1 MNLIKTSLLSSI
13 AVIIKILTLLG
24 LNKILAI
31 YVGPAGYALIGQL
44 QNVITIVLSFSST
57 SLNVGITKYTA
68 EYHDDIDKQHKV
80 WKTATKLSLLGTFII
95 SLIMFIFNQELALF
109 FLKDDTYSDV
119 FLWFAFTL
127 ILFVFNS
134 LLIAIIN
141 GKKEIKSLVTIN
153 IIASIVSLII
163 TSFFAFTMGI
173 KGALIALVTNQS
185 FVFFIT
191 FALCRRLIWFKVS
204 FFWGNIDRSILIGLA
219 KYSLMA
225 LVTAIVVPASHMLI
239 RTHLSSEFGWESA
252 GYWDAS
258 WRISTIYLMFI
269 TTTLGVY
276 YLPRIS
282 EIKNKGDLKYEIMN
296 GYKIILPFVILI
308 SFCIYNLR
316 EFIVTL
322 LFTPDFMPMESLF
335 FWQLTGDVFK
345 IAGWLLAYI
354 MLGKAMTKLYI
365 ISEIL
370 FAASF
375 YGFTLI
381 FTQSMGLEG
390 VSFAYCVNYVI
401 YFFFITLAMKRLGVI

>member
-1 MNLIKTSLLSSI
+1 
-13 AVIIKILTLLG
+13 
-24 LNKILAI
+24 
-31 YVGPAGYALIGQL
+31 
-44 QNVITIVLSFSST
+44 
-57 SLNVGITKYTA
+57 
-68 EYHDDIDKQHKV
+68 
-80 WKTATKLSLLGTFII
+80 
-95 SLIMFIFNQELALF
+95 
-109 FLKDDTYSDV
+109 
-119 FLWFAFTL
+119 
-127 ILFVFNS
+127 
-134 LLIAIIN
+134 
-141 GKKEIKSLVTIN
+141 
-153 IIASIVSLII
+153 
-163 TSFFAFTMGI
+163 
-173 KGALIALVTNQS
+173 
-185 FVFFIT
+185 
-191 FALCRRLIWFKVS
+191 
-204 FFWGNIDRSILIGLA
+204 
-219 KYSLMA
+219 
-225 LVTAIVVPASHMLI
+225 
-239 RTHLSSEFGWESA
+239 
-252 GYWDAS
+252 
-258 WRISTIYLMFI
+258 
-269 TTTLGVY
+269 
-276 YLPRIS
+276 
-282 EIKNKGDLKYEIMN
+282 MN